1 MLKIRPSTERLAA
14 FVIVYSESKDR
25 GIRKS
30 RVSSKKVWVAK
41 IFAVAMKKR
50 SLVLHK
56 LLKQHSSGNLKVSA
70 KAHSFGE
77 LKLPSSQTTL
87 VRVVVATYAHS
98 RRRDENCAM
107 TSRGNLFNRHR

>member
-1 MLKIRPSTERLAA
+1 
-14 FVIVYSESKDR
+14 
-25 GIRKS
+25 
-30 RVSSKKVWVAK
+30 
-41 IFAVAMKKR
+41 MKKR

-56 LLKQHSSGNLKVSA
+56 LLKQHSSGNLKFSA